1 MVHLFKMKGL
11 LGKNDGYMS
20 KKGLVIML
28 LSWLM
33 HKDFIQCAQKGAYTD
48 SDKVKEKKAAVFPQ
62 NQKDLKHI
70 TEEEL

>member
-33 HKDFIQCAQKGAYTD
+33 HKDFIQCAQKGLNNTD
-48 SDKVKEKKAAVFPQ
+48 GSDNKVKEKKAADFP
-62 NQKDLKHI
+62 
-70 TEEEL
+70 